1 MERNESKVVNLPARE
16 VEAKQPN
23 SSSQSQSQLPT
34 ASNSWWR
41 NDLDCLLFSET
52 LLLHECRRFLLLLQT
67 SINKQI
73 YLKSCCSFFGWKLS
87 LLVSDLYRGRC
98 GPDDCEDSTCNGIFY
113 SRMGGGHNGGG
124 LPCTPP
130 SSFSSFFF
138 HHNSIRLPPYIFLFF
153 FSLSLF
159 LASKQT
165 IQIGSTYQ
173 IYYI

>member
-41 NDLDCLLFSET
+41 NDRDCLLFSET
-52 LLLHECRRFLLLLQT
+52 LLLHECRRFLYKRQST
-67 SINKQI
+67 S
-73 YLKSCCSFFGWKLS
+73 KSIWKVVVFWWKLS

-173 IYYI
+173 IYYIYRF